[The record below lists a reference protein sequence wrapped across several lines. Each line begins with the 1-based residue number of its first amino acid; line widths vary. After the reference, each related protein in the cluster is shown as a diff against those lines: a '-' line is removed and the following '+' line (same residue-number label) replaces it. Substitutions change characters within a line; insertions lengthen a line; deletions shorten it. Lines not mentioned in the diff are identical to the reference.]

1 MTDIRLS
8 VASYS
13 FHKLLE
19 SGKQDM
25 FKYITD
31 CKELGCAQLDPWNET
46 LAPIFQGDEAL
57 RLKKDYQKASLS
69 TAEVAYLKQVKAA
82 AEKVGLPFGCICVD
96 GAHIYEQ
103 DPVDR
108 QVNRAVAYR
117 WLEAAQLLE
126 ASQVRIDSGGPEEL
140 TEDVLKVIV
149 EGYRDVITRAQGKN
163 LEVIIEN
170 HWGPSRHPQQLLRI
184 LAAVKGLGLLFDSGN
199 WAPGTQVKGW
209 ELTSKFA
216 RAVHIKARPTDEQGK
231 PPEVY
236 LPIVIR
242 LLVQAG
248 YRGTWGVESVP
259 KEGDEFIHLKWVF
272 GIITQT
278 LNTL

>member
-1 MTDIRLS
+1 MADIRLS
-8 VASYS
+8 IASYS

-25 FKYITD
+25 FSYISD
-31 CKELGCAQLDPWNET
+31 CKELGCSQLDPWNEHLT
-46 LAPIFQGDEAL
+46 PITKGDEAL
-57 RLKKDYQKASLS
+57 RLSKDYQKASLS
-69 TAEVAYLKQVKAA
+69 PAEVAYLKQVKAA
-82 AEKVGLPFGCICVD
+82 ADQVGLPFGCICVD

-103 DPVDR
+103 NPVDR
-108 QVNRAVAYR
+108 QVNRRIAYR
-117 WLEAAQLLE
+117 WLDAAQLLG

-140 TEDVLKVIV
+140 TEEVLTVIV
-149 EGYRDVITRAQGKN
+149 EGYRDVITKAKEKN
-163 LEVIIEN
+163 LEVVIEN

-184 LAAVKGLGLLFDSGN
+184 LGVVKSLGLLFDSGN
-199 WAPGTQVKGW
+199 WAPGTQAKGW

-216 RAVHIKARPTDEQGK
+216 RAVHIKARPADEQGN

-236 LPIVIR
+236 LPKVIR
-242 LLVQAG
+242 ILVQAG
-248 YRGTWGVESVP
+248 YKGAWGVESVP
-259 KEGDEFIHLKWVF
+259 KEGDEYNHLKWVF